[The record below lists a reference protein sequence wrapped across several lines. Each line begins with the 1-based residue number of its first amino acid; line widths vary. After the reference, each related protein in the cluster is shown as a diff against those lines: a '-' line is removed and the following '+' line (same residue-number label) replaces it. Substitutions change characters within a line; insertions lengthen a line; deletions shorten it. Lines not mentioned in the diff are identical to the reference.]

1 MFLAG
6 TDILQDLCRKVKMKR
21 KFVLLIAMFFA
32 MAFSFAD
39 ANTVAFFKY
48 EVKASEQ
55 NDDGSLSDKANARLE
70 KAEKKRKSYEF
81 NSLEDF
87 EKLLKKH
94 KGQCL
99 SITIPENSKL
109 RNVEELKKLSNCI
122 FDDSSIIL
130 RKLFPKDAIY
140 SGKNI
145 GYSENSVHDDLN
157 TILNKIPEVAE
168 SPICVDC
175 IILNDAGKKDYIF
188 IIFCEGLEIL
198 LQQEKERDANEA
210 AGFGRFTDDELVAMR
225 TEAERD
231 ANEKAGFGR
240 LTDKEVE
247 AERQQNARA
256 GRGRVTNAEI
266 NKNKQLVKQYVKQA
280 KAYEQKKQ
288 WAFALNSYYEAMA
301 VNTDVSLKKEAVEG
315 YAALASA
322 ILNGNPG
329 LGKYDPFS
337 MPDEW
342 QKLLVD
348 AEKCAYTFN
357 PISICFLKDGVKLK
371 ELNYNTRTATY
382 TVSWWCRYSYHFD
395 RVIGVIHEGYKKAYR
410 NEWDLP
416 RPSVWPLLSISGN
429 YAFNYPYERYW
440 VDNNGKEPGDINAL
454 LACTKCI
461 TSKRYNYNSFAIH
474 TIDFDSLD
482 YINGRNSDIS
492 LFGFEFAFFD
502 NNGKQ
507 VSQSYRVQP
516 KEMFNDITHPG
527 LKRDVSGIPSETM
540 NLIENGKAKPCVTRV
555 YIKYGYGE
563 YKTARYDWYDGMV
576 KKWKNSEY
584 NAFVLDVVKLGTDG
598 SKTEEVNYD
607 KLDAFLSKL
616 KELNLPLEKPDS
628 ARNVNNAFE
637 TLLSNSGFTLTR
649 NNIEF
654 Y

>member
-1 MFLAG
+1 
-6 TDILQDLCRKVKMKR
+6 MKR
-21 KFVLLIAMFFA
+21 KLVLWIFMFFA

-48 EVKASEQ
+48 EVKASEC
-55 NDDGSLSDKANARLE
+55 NEDGSLSDKANARLE
-70 KAEKKRKSYEF
+70 KAAKKSKNYEF

-99 SITIPENSKL
+99 SITIPKNSKL
-109 RNVEELKKLSNCI
+109 RNVKELEKLSNCI
-122 FDDSSIIL
+122 FDDSSTIL
-130 RKLFPKDAIY
+130 RKLFPKDSIY
-140 SGKNI
+140 SNKNI

-157 TILNKIPEVAE
+157 TILNKIPGVSE

-198 LQQEKERDANEA
+198 LQQEKERDANET

-288 WAFALNSYYEAMA
+288 WAFALNSYYDAMA

-315 YAALASA
+315 YAALASS

-342 QKLLVD
+342 VNLLVD

-357 PISICFLKDGVKLK
+357 PISICFYKNGVKLK

-382 TVSWWCRYSYHFD
+382 TVSGALAPSYRWE
-395 RVIGVIHEGYKKAYR
+395 RVFGVIQEGYEKAYR
-410 NEWDLP
+410 NEWDFL
-416 RPSVWPLLSISGN
+416 RPGVWPLLSISGN
-429 YAFNYPYERYW
+429 YAFNYPYNRYW
-440 VDNNGKEPGDINAL
+440 VDD
-454 LACTKCI
+454 TKCI
-461 TSKRYNYNSFAIH
+461 TGERCNYNSFAIG
-474 TIDFDSLD
+474 IDFNNVGP
-482 YINGRNSDIS
+482 YIKPNYSEYMDIC
-492 LFGFEFAFFD
+492 LLGFEFAFFD
-502 NNGKQ
+502 DKGNQ
-507 VSQSYRVQP
+507 VSEAYRVQTRRICY
-516 KEMFNDITHPG
+516 NCDI
-527 LKRDVSGIPSETM
+527 KSDVSGISSDAM
-540 NLIENGKAKPCVTRV
+540 NLIENGKARPRITRV

-563 YKTARYDWYDGMV
+563 YKIARYDSYNSLYD
-576 KKWKNSEY
+576 KKWTNKEY
-584 NAFVLDVVKLGTDG
+584 NALVLDVVKLTADG
-598 SKTEEVNYD
+598 LKEDKVNHD

>member
-1 MFLAG
+1 
-6 TDILQDLCRKVKMKR
+6 MKR

-32 MAFSFAD
+32 MALSFAD

-48 EVKASEQ
+48 EVKASEC
-55 NDDGSLSDKANARLE
+55 NEDGSLSDKANARLE
-70 KAEKKRKSYEF
+70 KAAKKSKNYEF

-99 SITIPENSKL
+99 SITIPKNSKL
-109 RNVEELKKLSNCI
+109 RNVKELEKLSNCI
-122 FDDSSIIL
+122 FDDSSTIL
-130 RKLFPKDAIY
+130 RKLFPKDSIY
-140 SGKNI
+140 SNKNI

-225 TEAERD
+225 AEAERD
-231 ANEKAGFGR
+231 ANEKAGLGR

-342 QKLLVD
+342 VNLLVD

-357 PISICFLKDGVKLK
+357 LISVNFKPGRRYDCGVKLK
-371 ELNYNTRTATY
+371 ELNYNNRTATY
-382 TVSWWCRYSYHFD
+382 TVSGRLGYSYH
-395 RVIGVIHEGYKKAYR
+395 RRLVLGVIQKGYEKAYR
-410 NEWDLP
+410 NEWDLL
-416 RPSVWPLLSISGN
+416 RPGFWPLFSISGN
-429 YAFNYPYERYW
+429 YAFNYPYGRYW
-440 VDNNGKEPGDINAL
+440 VDNTGKKVSYDSNAV
-454 LACTKCI
+454 KCI
-461 TSKRYNYNSFAIH
+461 TNERFNYNSFEIR
-474 TIDFDSLD
+474 TINFDD
-482 YINGRNSDIS
+482 YRCFINNTDTKDSDIC
-492 LFGFEFAFFD
+492 LFGLEFAFFD
-502 NNGKQ
+502 DKGKQ
-507 VSQSYRVQP
+507 VSEVYKMEPSRIGYDGFMEV
-516 KEMFNDITHPG
+516 
-527 LKRDVSGIPSETM
+527 DVSGISPETM
-540 NLIENGKAKPCVTRV
+540 NLIEKGKANPCVTRV

-563 YKTARYDWYDGMV
+563 YKTARYDYY
-576 KKWKNSEY
+576 NSFRKRREIMEY
-584 NAFVLDVVKLGTDG
+584 NALVLDVVGGEDG
-598 SKTEEVNYD
+598 GLKEDKVNYD
-607 KLDAFLSKL
+607 KIDAFLRKL
-616 KELNLPLEKPDS
+616 KELNLPLEKADS
-628 ARNVNNAFE
+628 AYNVNNAFE
-637 TLLSNSGFTLTR
+637 AFHFSDSIFPLLKTDV
-649 NNIEF
+649 EWKE
-654 Y
+654 